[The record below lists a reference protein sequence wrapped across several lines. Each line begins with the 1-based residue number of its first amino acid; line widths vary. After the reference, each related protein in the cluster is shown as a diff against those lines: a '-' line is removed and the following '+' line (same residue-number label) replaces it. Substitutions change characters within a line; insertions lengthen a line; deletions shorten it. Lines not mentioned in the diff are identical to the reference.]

1 MYNRESYLK
10 YKAKRIQKSLDYY
23 YKHRNNPEFMQK
35 RRESDK
41 RYYRKSKPIQIET
54 NILITFD

>member
-1 MYNRESYLK
+1 MYNKECYQK

-23 YKHRNNPEFMQK
+23 YEHRNNPEFMQK

-41 RYYRKSKPIQIET
+41 RYYRKSSKIVIET
-54 NILITFD
+54 GVKVSFL